1 MHEPF
6 TKPQPAR
13 SAVRALF
20 GRLSALSVLYSKSI
34 LCGGFVWARRAFN
47 RQKWWFPAGQ
57 FRSNTFGYSKLV
69 RRNVSKTVLRKE
81 KKKKKKEKTV
91 MDFCNCDGVPT
102 RHDHV

>member
-1 MHEPF
+1 MPEPF

-34 LCGGFVWARRAFN
+34 LCGGFVWARRALN
-47 RQKWWFPAGQ
+47 RQKWFPAGQ

-69 RRNVSKTVLRKE
+69 RRNVSEIVLEKE
-81 KKKKKKEKTV
+81 KRKRKSSDE
-91 MDFCNCDGVPT
+91 FL
-102 RHDHV
+102 